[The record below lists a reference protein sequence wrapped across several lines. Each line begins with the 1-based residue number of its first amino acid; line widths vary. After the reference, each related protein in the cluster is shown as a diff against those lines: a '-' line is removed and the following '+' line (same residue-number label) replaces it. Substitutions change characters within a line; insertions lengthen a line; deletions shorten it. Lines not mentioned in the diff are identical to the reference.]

1 MAAANAFFIWLRFL
15 DCARNDKE
23 VKARNDGEVKRA
35 RTEGKFFCKS
45 RVNSLTRGA
54 DYLYNIFALSH

>member
-23 VKARNDGEVKRA
+23 VKARNDGEVKLGV
-35 RTEGKFFCKS
+35 TEK
-45 RVNSLTRGA
+45 
-54 DYLYNIFALSH
+54 